1 MEEIK
6 AENNNPIDNVTTILL
21 ELACRMVGIQLSFN
35 EVDLIIDI
43 VELIEE
49 KGGDVTLRDMISLK
63 EIQDKHIAL

>member
-1 MEEIK
+1 MKKPE
-6 AENNNPIDNVTTILL
+6 AENNKTIDNVTTVLL
-21 ELACRMVGIQLSFN
+21 ELACRIVGIQLSFK

-63 EIQDKHIAL
+63 EIQDNL